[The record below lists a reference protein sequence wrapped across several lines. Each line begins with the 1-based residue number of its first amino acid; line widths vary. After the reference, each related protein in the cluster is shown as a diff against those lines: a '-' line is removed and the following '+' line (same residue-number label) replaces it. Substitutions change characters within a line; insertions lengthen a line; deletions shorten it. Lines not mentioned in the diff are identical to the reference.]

1 MCRFSPLLLF
11 RDRHAGQCVSEHCP
25 VDTRFGAVVR
35 KQYFGPDNPGCL
47 DEHRIVHRIGYIFRQ
62 KGDVDSLQPG
72 HFRNQFGISGNVNA
86 ERVDLHYISVS
97 FARNVER
104 LAGGTHVDDVVGR
117 GGPDRNSVPCCP
129 LPVVKDGYTF
139 QGVGYLFR

>member
-72 HFRNQFGISGNVNA
+72 HFNGEELGMKYAVNWLK
-86 ERVDLHYISVS
+86 EL
-97 FARNVER
+97 VEEKI
-104 LAGGTHVDDVVGR
+104 
-117 GGPDRNSVPCCP
+117 
-129 LPVVKDGYTF
+129 PVVYCCNEDMYD
-139 QGVGYLFR
+139 LI